1 MHVQVYSNGDVLVV
15 SGVGAKGTSYMKLSG
30 GKGLGQDGAQRLA
43 DLLQKAPPPM
53 LATLDLGCLHS
64 FYS

>member
-1 MHVQVYSNGDVLVV
+1 MQVDSDGDVLVV

-30 GKGLGQDGAQRLA
+30 GKGLGPDGAHRLA

-53 LATLDLGCLHS
+53 LATLDLRYLHS
-64 FYS
+64 LESLL